1 MGTDY
6 SESRLLEVT
15 NKLKAKEAL
24 RNELIPQAEEA
35 LRAKDWNTLSRIS
48 SEIMSA
54 ESWIEWYS
62 IEIRHF
68 RTNQELEKKQ
78 DY

>member
-1 MGTDY
+1 MSEY
-6 SESRLLEVT
+6 SESRLIEVT
-15 NKLKAKEAL
+15 SKLKAKEAL
-24 RNELIPQAEEA
+24 REELIPQAEEA
-35 LRAKDWNTLSRIS
+35 LRAKDWNTLTQVSA
-48 SEIMSA
+48 ELLSA

-62 IEIRHF
+62 IEIKHF